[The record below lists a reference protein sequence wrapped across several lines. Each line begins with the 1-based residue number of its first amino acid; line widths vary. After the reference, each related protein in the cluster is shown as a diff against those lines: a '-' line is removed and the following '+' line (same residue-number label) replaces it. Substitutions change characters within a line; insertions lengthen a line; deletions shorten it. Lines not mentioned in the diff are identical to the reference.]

1 MTEFESLL
9 ATPGAEAA
17 HGTFHDAVVVPGRWV
32 ARFPRT
38 AAVLADAGRHAEAL
52 RRIARLGLPF
62 AVPEVV
68 EERLDLPLGQ
78 AHVVVSYVPG
88 EPAESVSDDA
98 VREVLDALAA
108 VELDDELVDLLD
120 EPLHHAGGHRVTEAI
135 TELVFP
141 LLDSDERHQAS
152 EVLRR
157 FADLPPV
164 TGFVHGDL
172 APVNLRRHNGKI
184 SGVIDWDFACAGDP
198 ALDAA
203 AFANYGWP
211 LVRRVRPELYDRART
226 HAAMFP
232 LTGAVSALRQDA
244 DPARFLAWFRRRCAV
259 REHPPAS

>member
-1 MTEFESLL
+1 MNEFEALL
-9 ATPGAEAA
+9 ATRGAEAA
-17 HGTFHDAVVVPGRWV
+17 RGTFHDAVVVRDEWV

-38 AAVLADAGRHAEAL
+38 ALVLADARRRAEAL

-68 EERLDLPLGQ
+68 EERLDLPLGR
-78 AHVVVSYVPG
+78 AHVIVSYLPG
-88 EPAESVSDDA
+88 EPAETASDDA

-108 VELDDELVDLLD
+108 VELDDELVALLD
-120 EPLHHAGGHRVTEAI
+120 EPLHHAGGRQVAEAI

-141 LLDSDERHQAS
+141 LLDADERAQAS
-152 EVLRR
+152 EVLQR
-157 FADLPPV
+157 FADLPVV

-172 APVNLRRHNGKI
+172 APVNLRWHNGRI

-211 LVRRVRPELYDRART
+211 LVRRIRPELYERART

-232 LTGAVSALRQDA
+232 LTGAVSEIRQGG

-259 REHPPAS
+259 REHPPTS

>member
-1 MTEFESLL
+1 MAVEEL
-9 ATPGAEAA
+9 ARTPGARLE
-17 HGTFHDAVVVPGRWV
+17 HGTFNDAVVLPDQWV
-32 ARFPRT
+32 ARFPRRD
-38 AAVLADAGRHAEAL
+38 LAEARRRTNAL
-52 RRIARLGLPF
+52 RLISRLGLPF
-62 AVPEVV
+62 AVPEVL
-68 EERLDLPLGQ
+68 EDRLDLPLGQ
-78 AHVVVSYVPG
+78 AHVVLSYVPG
-88 EPAESVSDDA
+88 EQADTATDEA

-108 VELDDELVDLLD
+108 VEPSAELVALLD
-120 EPLHHAGGHRVTEAI
+120 EPLHHAGGRHTVEAI

-141 LLDSDERHQAS
+141 LLDADERGQAE

-157 FADLPPV
+157 FADLPSV

-172 APVNLRRHNGKI
+172 APVNLRWLNGKVTGI
-184 SGVIDWDFACAGDP
+184 IDWDFACAGDP

-211 LVRRVRPELYDRART
+211 LVKRVRPHLYDRARA

-232 LTGAVSALRQDA
+232 LTGAVSAIRGRS

>member
-1 MTEFESLL
+1 MEFEELL

-17 HGTFHDAVVVPGRWV
+17 HGTFHDAVVVPGEWV

-38 AAVLADAGRHAEAL
+38 ATVLADSVRRSQAL
-52 RRIARLGLPF
+52 KVIARLDFPF

-68 EERLDLPLGQ
+68 EERLDLPLGR
-78 AHVVVSYVPG
+78 AHVIVSYLPG
-88 EPAESVSDDA
+88 EPAQTASDDA
-98 VREVLDALAA
+98 VQEVLDALAS
-108 VELDDELVDLLD
+108 VDVDDDLGALLD
-120 EPLHHAGGHRVTEAI
+120 EPLHHAGGPRVAETI
-135 TELVFP
+135 NELVFP
-141 LLDSDERHQAS
+141 LLTDDERGQAT

-157 FADLPPV
+157 FADLPAA

-172 APVNLRRHNGKI
+172 APVNLRWHNGKV
-184 SGVIDWDFACAGDP
+184 SGILDWDFACAGDP

-211 LVRRVRPELYDRART
+211 LVRRVRPDPYEWART

-232 LTGAVSALRQDA
+232 LTGAVSAIRQGG
-244 DPARFLAWFRRRCAV
+244 DPTKFLAWFRRRCAV